1 MILRDRKRRRPLSTV
16 SGSIGADGAE
26 LGVIKIHENVIAAAV
41 RKATTSVAGVIR
53 LAGSP
58 LVDNLAELIGNRR
71 IGDRAIAVHM
81 DGDRVAIEV
90 KVNLEYGVHVPT
102 VAATIQRV
110 VAAEVAQLTGM
121 TVTMVNVI
129 VQELD
134 QPEEEEN

>member
-1 MILRDRKRRRPLSTV
+1 MIKDRRRKRTISSV
-16 SGSIGADGAE
+16 SSGISADGTE

-41 RKATTSVAGVIR
+41 RKATTSVEGVIR

-71 IGDRAIAVHM
+71 IGDRAISVHM

-102 VAATIQRV
+102 VAVNIQRV
-110 VAAEVAQLTGM
+110 VAAEITQLTGM
-121 TVTMVNVI
+121 TVTAVNVI

-134 QPEEEEN
+134 QIEEEEV